1 METLLWLIV
10 IILFAISF
18 IGLLFPIIHS
28 VIAFWLG
35 FISYH
40 FFIIDIKLLL
50 VFWVIII
57 VLTVIL
63 IISDF
68 IASKYF
74 VNTYGGSKK
83 GEYAAMVGL
92 IFGAFVLPPVG
103 IILLPFITVFIVEL
117 FQQKTNQEALR
128 SAIGSLIGF
137 LSSMVVK
144 VILQSMMIIIFIIYL
159 IF

>member
-10 IILFAISF
+10 IILFALSF
-18 IGLLFPIIHS
+18 IGLLFPIIPS
-28 VIAFWLG
+28 VIAILLRS
-35 FISYH
+35 IIYY
-40 FFIIDIKLLL
+40 FFFYDSNLLL
-50 VFWVIII
+50 VCWLIMI

-83 GEYAAMVGL
+83 GKYAAMVGL

-103 IILLPFITVFIVEL
+103 IIILPFITVLIVEL
-117 FQQKTNQEALR
+117 FKQKTGQEALR
-128 SAIGSLIGF
+128 SAIG
-137 LSSMVVK
+137 
-144 VILQSMMIIIFIIYL
+144 
-159 IF
+159 

>member
-10 IILFAISF
+10 IILFALSF
-18 IGLLFPIIHS
+18 IGLLFPIIPS
-28 VIAFWLG
+28 VIAIWLG
-35 FISYH
+35 FIIYH
-40 FFIIDIKLLL
+40 FFINDMNLTL
-50 VFWVIII
+50 VFWLIMI

-83 GEYAAMVGL
+83 GEYSVMVGL
-92 IFGAFVLPPVG
+92 IFVDFVLASVFI
-103 IILLPFITVFIVEL
+103 IILFFIIVL
-117 FQQKTNQEALR
+117 IVKLVQQKTGQEALR
-128 SAIGSLIGF
+128 SAICSLIGF

>member
-1 METLLWLIV
+1 MVKYLCLNN
-10 IILFAISF
+10 IILFLLCV
-18 IGLLFPIIHS
+18 IGLLFLIIPS
-28 VIAFWLG
+28 VIVIWLW
-35 FISYH
+35 FIIYH
-40 FFIIDIKLLL
+40 FFINDMNLTL
-50 VFWVIII
+50 VFWLIMI

-103 IILLPFITVFIVEL
+103 TIIL
-117 FQQKTNQEALR
+117 
-128 SAIGSLIGF
+128 
-137 LSSMVVK
+137 
-144 VILQSMMIIIFIIYL
+144 
-159 IF
+159 

>member
-1 METLLWLIV
+1 LT
-10 IILFAISF
+10 
-18 IGLLFPIIHS
+18 
-28 VIAFWLG
+28 
-35 FISYH
+35 
-40 FFIIDIKLLL
+40 L
-50 VFWVIII
+50 VFWVIMI

-74 VNTYGGSKK
+74 VYTYVVSKK
-83 GEYAAMVGL
+83 GEYAAMVVL
-92 IFGAFVLPPVG
+92 IFGVFVLLLVG
-103 IILLPFITVFIVEL
+103 LILLPFITVFIVEL
-117 FQQKTNQEALR
+117 FQQKTKQEALR

-137 LSSMVVK
+137 FSSMVVK

>member
-1 METLLWLIV
+1 METLFWLFF
-10 IILFAISF
+10 IIFFAFSYIALFF
-18 IGLLFPIIHS
+18 LIIPS
-28 VIAFWLG
+28 VIAIWLG
-35 FISYH
+35 FIFFH
-40 FFIIDIKLLL
+40 FYINDMNLTF
-50 VFWVIII
+50 VFWLIMI

-74 VNTYGGSKK
+74 VNTYGGSIK

-103 IILLPFITVFIVEL
+103 IIILPFITVLIVEL
-117 FQQKTNQEALR
+117 FQQKTGQEALR

-144 VILQSMMIIIFIIYL
+144 VI
-159 IF
+159 